1 MPSFKVSTGRG
12 GAGNIRSSN
21 SKIAPNYIKQ
31 GSQTPN
37 ILQPIYSTGRG
48 GAGNMMKNYDAKLTR
63 KAQDVDEDTISNMND
78 IEEQVEFR
86 NEEHRI
92 SSNHHHHHHNTSSG
106 KDEDDFISPIIS
118 STENYVTSTISN
130 VLSHISSGGNGNIA
144 GDKSIKSLK
153 DDADDKIIP
162 TKSKIRA
169 QPKKVK
175 KQTPI
180 IIGRGGAGNIVSPS
194 SSSKSGSS
202 HSKLNIS
209 GSRHTNSSSKKD
221 RDNTIVTN
229 NSNNIQEDKKK
240 KKKSIMS
247 SFFGMFV

>member
-12 GAGNIRSSN
+12 GAGNIRSST
-21 SKIAPNYIKQ
+21 SKVAPNYIKQ

-86 NEEHRI
+86 NELHKI
-92 SSNHHHHHHNTSSG
+92 SSNHHNHNLSG
-106 KDEDDFISPIIS
+106 KEDDDFISPIIS

-130 VLSHISSGGNGNIA
+130 VLSHISSGG
-144 GDKSIKSLK
+144 DKSNKSK
-153 DDADDKIIP
+153 NDDSDDKIVP

-175 KQTPI
+175 KQAPI

-221 RDNTIVTN
+221 RDTITTSTN
-229 NSNNIQEDKKK
+229 NNIQEDKKK

-247 SFFGMFV
+247 SFLGMFV